1 MEGRDAESTVSVEYE
16 VWDLGVDHHAGQNP
30 DNLRKINIRTG
41 YEIEELAKNKVKDRQ
56 IMVNLVIL
64 SKTEDFPM

>member
-1 MEGRDAESTVSVEYE
+1 MEGRDAEITVSVEYE
-16 VWDLGVDHHAGQNP
+16 VWDLGVDHQAGQNP